1 MTIPFLWPRGTYGLP
16 KPKSGCPKEE
26 KGSGFVWHEGSRYHD
41 TPTFFPV
48 NEWSNPYDLAGFYGK
63 ENVQPYFCIKTQQGS
78 SKFSLPWPKGKYC
91 ILKKGKC
98 PSGKNL
104 LIKVISNM
112 NYWAPPGVWKGRI
125 VERGEFRGFEEATEE
140 VLLLK
145 LTWLLSFSKRMRLFP
160 FHKWSLQVLTIYV
173 TIGNQAFSHGR
184 LNIFSRFKLKKYV
197 EIHFLIFK

>member
-1 MTIPFLWPRGTYGLP
+1 M
-16 KPKSGCPKEE
+16 
-26 KGSGFVWHEGSRYHD
+26 WHEGSRYHD

-112 NYWAPPGVWKGRI
+112 NY
-125 VERGEFRGFEEATEE
+125 
-140 VLLLK
+140 
-145 LTWLLSFSKRMRLFP
+145 
-160 FHKWSLQVLTIYV
+160 
-173 TIGNQAFSHGR
+173 
-184 LNIFSRFKLKKYV
+184 
-197 EIHFLIFK
+197 